1 MHIET
6 NVDLSAHNTFMLP
19 SVAKRLVRI
28 REEAD
33 AKAAARRFD
42 LGSAPKTILGG
53 GSNVILPATLQDLVL
68 KVEISD
74 KRLLM
79 ERGDAWIVEV
89 GAGEAWPEIVAWT
102 IAMGW
107 PGLENLA
114 LIPGTAGAA
123 PIQNIGAYGVEL
135 KDRFDSLDA
144 VDLETGQTVHL
155 NRDECGFGYRDSAF
169 KRDPAGRYL
178 VTRIRLRLPKPWRP
192 VIDYPDL
199 QKRARFAGRDGLD
212 ARQIFDWVCTVRR
225 AKLPDPSD
233 WGNAGSFFKNPVV
246 DGATHQKMVAG
257 EPELVGFPQPD
268 GRVKLSAAWM
278 IETCGWKGRQLGR
291 VGVYE
296 RQALVIVN
304 RGGATAEE
312 VIALAAA
319 VVESVRE
326 RFGVTL
332 EMEPTP
338 IGLYL

>member
-6 NVDLSAHNTFMLP
+6 DVDLTAHNTLMLP
-19 SVAKRLVRI
+19 SMAKRLVRL
-28 REEAD
+28 RKEAD
-33 AKAAARRFD
+33 AIEAA
-42 LGSAPKTILGG
+42 GSFNRGEESNTILGG
-53 GSNVILPATLQDLVL
+53 GSNVILPNTLRGLVL
-68 KVEISD
+68 KMEISG

-79 ERGDAWIVEV
+79 EGSDAWIVEA
-89 GAGEAWPEIVAWT
+89 GAGEAWPDIVAWT
-102 IAMGW
+102 VAMGW

-135 KDRFDSLDA
+135 EDRFDSLDA
-144 VDLETGQTVHL
+144 VDLKTGRTV
-155 NRDECGFGYRDSAF
+155 RMGRGDCGFGYRDSVF
-169 KRDPAGRYL
+169 KRELAGRYL
-178 VTRIRLRLPKPWRP
+178 VTRVRLCLPKPWRP

-199 QKRARFAGRDGLD
+199 QNRARFAGRKALT
-212 ARQIFDWVCTVRR
+212 AEQIFEWVCAIRR

-246 DGATHQKMVAG
+246 DAATHRKMADREPGLAG
-257 EPELVGFPQPD
+257 FAQPD
-268 GRVKLSAAWM
+268 GTVKLSAAWM
-278 IETCGWKGRQLGR
+278 IEACGWKGRRLGR

-304 RGGATAEE
+304 RGGATAKE
-312 VIALAAA
+312 VMDLAAA
-319 VVESVRE
+319 VAESVRE

-338 IGLYL
+338 IE